1 MNRRILAAVLVLAA
15 LLLLTACG
23 GNKNN
28 SSSADPDE
36 SLTTPDSGENDTSTP
51 NDTQSND
58 TTDTTSDDTQTPS
71 EDTDPVQEPPTPSE
85 ENKPEDTNEPVDPAP
100 ADPKPADPKPA
111 DPKPADPKPADPKP
125 EDPKPED
132 PKPED
137 PKPEDPKPADPAPD
151 TGKPE
156 DQPDSAGTETG
167 DGVSLKDFYTAA
179 AGKYE
184 MPMGTSE
191 LTDAETIDYIYPG
204 LADVSLKQQA
214 LYITMMSLNNG
225 ELSMV
230 EVENEADAE
239 TVKAIFEKRVQ
250 NMVDGGAWYPGP
262 TEIWTNQSRV
272 KVYGN
277 YVLLTVGENCD
288 SIVAD
293 FEALVK

>member
-51 NDTQSND
+51 NDTQSDD
-58 TTDTTSDDTQTPS
+58 TTDTTSDNTQTPS

-85 ENKPEDTNEPVDPAP
+85 ENKPEDTNEPVDPSP

-111 DPKPADPKPADPKP
+111 
-125 EDPKPED
+125 D

>member
-36 SLTTPDSGENDTSTP
+36 SLTTPDSGENDISTP
-51 NDTQSND
+51 NDTQSDD

-85 ENKPEDTNEPVDPAP
+85 ENKPEDTNGPVDPA
-100 ADPKPADPKPA
+100 
-111 DPKPADPKPADPKP
+111 PADPKP

-132 PKPED
+132 PKP
-137 PKPEDPKPADPAPD
+137 ADSAPD
-151 TGKPE
+151 AGKPE
-156 DQPDSAGTETG
+156 DQPDSADTEAG

-179 AGKYE
+179 AEKYE

-191 LTDAETIDYIYPG
+191 LTDTETIDYIYPG

>member
-1 MNRRILAAVLVLAA
+1 MNRKILAAVLLLAA

-23 GNKNN
+23 GSKNN
-28 SSSADPDE
+28 SGITDPDE
-36 SLTTPDSGENDTSTP
+36 SLTTPDGGENDVGTP
-51 NDTQSND
+51 DGTQSDD
-58 TTDTTSDDTQTPS
+58 TTDTASDDTQTLP

-85 ENKPEDTNEPVDPAP
+85 ENKPEDTDKPEDTNKPVDPAP
-100 ADPKPADPKPA
+100 TDPKPT
-111 DPKPADPKPADPKP
+111 DPKPADPKP
-125 EDPKPED
+125 EN
-132 PKPED
+132 

-156 DQPDSAGTETG
+156 DQPDDAGAETG

-179 AGKYE
+179 AEKYE

>member
-1 MNRRILAAVLVLAA
+1 MNRKILAAVLLLAA

-23 GNKNN
+23 GSKNN
-28 SSSADPDE
+28 PGNADPDE
-36 SLTTPDSGENDTSTP
+36 SLTTPDGGENDVGTP
-51 NDTQSND
+51 DGTQSDD
-58 TTDTTSDDTQTPS
+58 TTDTTSDDTQTPP
-71 EDTDPVQEPPTPSE
+71 EDTDPVQEPTAPSE
-85 ENKPEDTNEPVDPAP
+85 ENKPEDTDKPEDTNKPVDPAP
-100 ADPKPADPKPA
+100 TDPKPT
-111 DPKPADPKPADPKP
+111 DPKPADPKP
-125 EDPKPED
+125 ENPKPEN

-156 DQPDSAGTETG
+156 DQPDDAGAETG

-179 AGKYE
+179 AEKYE

-191 LTDAETIDYIYPG
+191 LTDTETIDYIYPG

>member
-1 MNRRILAAVLVLAA
+1 MNRKILAAVLLLAA
-15 LLLLTACG
+15 LLLLTACDG
-23 GNKNN
+23 SKNN
-28 SSSADPDE
+28 PGNADPDE
-36 SLTTPDSGENDTSTP
+36 SLTTPDGGENDVGTP
-51 NDTQSND
+51 DGTQSDD
-58 TTDTTSDDTQTPS
+58 TTDTTSDDTQTPP
-71 EDTDPVQEPPTPSE
+71 EDTDPVQEPTAPSE
-85 ENKPEDTNEPVDPAP
+85 ENKPEDTNKPVDPAP
-100 ADPKPADPKPA
+100 TDPKPT
-111 DPKPADPKPADPKP
+111 DPKPADPKP
-125 EDPKPED
+125 ENPKPEN

-156 DQPDSAGTETG
+156 DQPDDAGAETG

-179 AGKYE
+179 AEKYE

-191 LTDAETIDYIYPG
+191 LTDTETIDYIYPG

>member
-1 MNRRILAAVLVLAA
+1 MNRKILAAVLLLAA

-23 GNKNN
+23 GSKNN
-28 SSSADPDE
+28 SGITDPDE
-36 SLTTPDSGENDTSTP
+36 SLTTPDGGENDVGTP
-51 NDTQSND
+51 DDTQSDD
-58 TTDTTSDDTQTPS
+58 TTDTTSDDTQTPP
-71 EDTDPVQEPPTPSE
+71 EDTDPVQEPTVPSE
-85 ENKPEDTNEPVDPAP
+85 ENKPEDTNKPVDPAP
-100 ADPKPADPKPA
+100 TDPKPT
-111 DPKPADPKPADPKP
+111 DPKPADPKP
-125 EDPKPED
+125 ENPKPEN

-156 DQPDSAGTETG
+156 DQPDDAGAETG

-179 AGKYE
+179 AEKYE

-191 LTDAETIDYIYPG
+191 LTDTETIDYIYPG

>member
-28 SSSADPDE
+28 SGITDPDE
-36 SLTTPDSGENDTSTP
+36 SLTTPDGGENDVGTP
-51 NDTQSND
+51 DDTQSDD
-58 TTDTTSDDTQTPS
+58 TTDTTSDDTQTPP
-71 EDTDPVQEPPTPSE
+71 EDTDPVQEPTAPSE
-85 ENKPEDTNEPVDPAP
+85 ENKPEDTNKPVDPAP
-100 ADPKPADPKPA
+100 TDPKPTDPKPT
-111 DPKPADPKPADPKP
+111 DPKPADPKP
-125 EDPKPED
+125 EN

-156 DQPDSAGTETG
+156 DQPDDAGAETG

-179 AGKYE
+179 AEKYE

>member
-36 SLTTPDSGENDTSTP
+36 SLTTPDSGENDISTP
-51 NDTQSND
+51 NDTQSDD

-85 ENKPEDTNEPVDPAP
+85 ENKPEDTNGPVDPAP
-100 ADPKPADPKPA
+100 ADPKPVDPAPVDPKPA
-111 DPKPADPKPADPKP
+111 DPKPT
-125 EDPKPED
+125 D

-151 TGKPE
+151 AGKPE
-156 DQPDSAGTETG
+156 DQPDSAGTEAG

-179 AGKYE
+179 AEKYE

-191 LTDAETIDYIYPG
+191 LTDTETIDYIYPG

>member
-36 SLTTPDSGENDTSTP
+36 SLTTPDSGENDISTP
-51 NDTQSND
+51 NDTQSDD

-85 ENKPEDTNEPVDPAP
+85 ENKPEDTNGPVDPA
-100 ADPKPADPKPA
+100 PA

-132 PKPED
+132 PKP
-137 PKPEDPKPADPAPD
+137 ADPAPD
-151 TGKPE
+151 AGKPE
-156 DQPDSAGTETG
+156 DQPDSADTEAG

-179 AGKYE
+179 AEKYE

-191 LTDAETIDYIYPG
+191 LTDTETIDYIYPG

-293 FEALVK
+293 FEALVKECT

>member
-1 MNRRILAAVLVLAA
+1 MNRRILAAVLLLAA

-28 SSSADPDE
+28 SGITDPDE
-36 SLTTPDSGENDTSTP
+36 SLTTPDGGENDVGTP
-51 NDTQSND
+51 DDTQSDD
-58 TTDTTSDDTQTPS
+58 TTDTTSDDTQTPP
-71 EDTDPVQEPPTPSE
+71 EDTDPVQEPTVPSE
-85 ENKPEDTNEPVDPAP
+85 ENKPEDTNKPVDPAP
-100 ADPKPADPKPA
+100 TDPKPT
-111 DPKPADPKPADPKP
+111 DPKPADPKP
-125 EDPKPED
+125 ENPKPEN

-156 DQPDSAGTETG
+156 DQPDDAGAETG

-179 AGKYE
+179 AEKYE

-191 LTDAETIDYIYPG
+191 LTDTETIDYIYPG

>member
-23 GNKNN
+23 GSKNN
-28 SSSADPDE
+28 SGNADPNE
-36 SLTTPDSGENDTSTP
+36 SLTTPDGGENDASTP
-51 NDTQSND
+51 DDTQSDD
-58 TTDTTSDDTQTPS
+58 TTDTTSDGTQTSP
-71 EDTDPVQEPPTPSE
+71 EDTDPVQEPPAPSE
-85 ENKPEDTNEPVDPAP
+85 ENKPEDTNKPVDPAP
-100 ADPKPADPKPA
+100 TDPKPADPKPA
-111 DPKPADPKPADPKP
+111 
-125 EDPKPED
+125 
-132 PKPED
+132 D

-156 DQPDSAGTETG
+156 DQPDDAGTETG
-167 DGVSLKDFYTAA
+167 GVSLKDFYTAA
-179 AGKYE
+179 AEKYG

-191 LTDAETIDYIYPG
+191 LTDVEIIDYTYPG

-214 LYITMMSLNNG
+214 LYVTMMSLNNG

-250 NMVDGGAWYPGP
+250 DMVDGGAWYPGP

-277 YVLLTVGENCD
+277 YVLLTVGESCD

>member
-23 GNKNN
+23 NSKNN
-28 SSSADPDE
+28 SGSADPDE
-36 SLTTPDSGENDTSTP
+36 SLTTPDGGENDISAP
-51 NDTQSND
+51 DDTQSDD
-58 TTDTTSDDTQTPS
+58 TTDTTSDDTQTPP
-71 EDTDPVQEPPTPSE
+71 EDTDPVQEPPVPSE
-85 ENKPEDTNEPVDPAP
+85 ENQPEDTNKPVDPAP

-111 DPKPADPKPADPKP
+111 
-125 EDPKPED
+125 D

-156 DQPDSAGTETG
+156 DQPDDTGTETG

-179 AGKYE
+179 AEKYE

-230 EVENEADAE
+230 EVENTADAE

>member
-36 SLTTPDSGENDTSTP
+36 SLTTPDSGENDISTP
-51 NDTQSND
+51 NDTQSDD

-85 ENKPEDTNEPVDPAP
+85 ENKPEDTNGPVDPAP
-100 ADPKPADPKPA
+100 ADPKPVDPA
-111 DPKPADPKPADPKP
+111 PADPKP

-132 PKPED
+132 PKP
-137 PKPEDPKPADPAPD
+137 ADSAPD
-151 TGKPE
+151 AGKPE
-156 DQPDSAGTETG
+156 DQPDSADTEAG

-179 AGKYE
+179 AEKYE

-191 LTDAETIDYIYPG
+191 LTDTETIDYIYPG

>member
-36 SLTTPDSGENDTSTP
+36 SLTTPDSGENDISTP
-51 NDTQSND
+51 NDTQSDD

-85 ENKPEDTNEPVDPAP
+85 ENKPEDTNGPVDPA
-100 ADPKPADPKPA
+100 
-111 DPKPADPKPADPKP
+111 PADPKP

-132 PKPED
+132 PKP
-137 PKPEDPKPADPAPD
+137 ADSAPD
-151 TGKPE
+151 AGKPE
-156 DQPDSAGTETG
+156 DQPDSADTEAG

-179 AGKYE
+179 AEKYE

-191 LTDAETIDYIYPG
+191 LTDTETIDYIYPG

-239 TVKAIFEKRVQ
+239 TLCAA
-250 NMVDGGAWYPGP
+250 DSGGELRQHRG
-262 TEIWTNQSRV
+262 
-272 KVYGN
+272 G
-277 YVLLTVGENCD
+277 L
-288 SIVAD
+288 
-293 FEALVK
+293 

>member
-36 SLTTPDSGENDTSTP
+36 SLTTPDSGENDISTP
-51 NDTQSND
+51 NDTQSDD

-85 ENKPEDTNEPVDPAP
+85 ENKPEDTNGPVDPAP
-100 ADPKPADPKPA
+100 ADPKPVDPA
-111 DPKPADPKPADPKP
+111 PADPKP

-132 PKPED
+132 PKPAD
-137 PKPEDPKPADPAPD
+137 SAPDAGKPA
-151 TGKPE
+151 
-156 DQPDSAGTETG
+156 DQPDSADTEAG

-179 AGKYE
+179 AEKYE

-191 LTDAETIDYIYPG
+191 LTDTETIDYIYPG

-293 FEALVK
+293 FEDRDSS

>member
-1 MNRRILAAVLVLAA
+1 M
-15 LLLLTACG
+15 
-23 GNKNN
+23 
-28 SSSADPDE
+28 
-36 SLTTPDSGENDTSTP
+36 
-51 NDTQSND
+51 
-58 TTDTTSDDTQTPS
+58 
-71 EDTDPVQEPPTPSE
+71 
-85 ENKPEDTNEPVDPAP
+85 DPAP
-100 ADPKPADPKPA
+100 ADPKPVDPA
-111 DPKPADPKPADPKP
+111 PADPKP

-132 PKPED
+132 PKP
-137 PKPEDPKPADPAPD
+137 ADSAPD
-151 TGKPE
+151 AGKPE
-156 DQPDSAGTETG
+156 DQPDSADTEAG

-179 AGKYE
+179 AEKYE

-191 LTDAETIDYIYPG
+191 LTDTETIDYIYPG